1 MNGQFSN
8 LMGGSV
14 RALRNNAQWL
24 AGLKARLMPGS
35 AARGIAYELER
46 NGRPDEALAAWLGLP
61 ADERDRNAIFRLLL
75 QRARRRMQ
83 AQAWLEAAEDFEALL
98 KLDPHDYR
106 AIRGLESASLRAAR
120 QAQAE
125 RKWLIASRMW
135 SAYHRAGGEAEKSS
149 RNLMQCARALARSA
163 ETTERVTE
171 LLEAWSRLA
180 AADRNSRE
188 AKQGV
193 EWCHARLA
201 FAAEKAG
208 SLGEAHRRW
217 RTLLELA
224 PDSHEALDGLK
235 RTQEFAT
242 EEPDGGTETATAPG
256 TETISAPTAPA
267 EGARESPSSLWK
279 KFSRLNKH
287 DYRAQF
293 HAGRVLQET
302 GSPERALPYFAS
314 AFAVNPTAEA
324 AERMFACQMAIGRYV
339 DALETLKRILAIG
352 GYNTA
357 LARQFA
363 ELLQRM
369 KPGALA
375 PDLLANLVQTLGSNG
390 YVAPVLLPHLLAAG
404 QHEITAKLVDAEYAE
419 AAVLSEGVAEEIV
432 AYFRARSDKRR
443 ALRTGCSYGGGSPA
457 VLNLLAGLAE
467 TCSAEELRSIVL
479 GDASGAISP
488 TSRSWTSHLG
498 VAELLARLG
507 QDSEALRLLCELKA
521 RVPSS
526 ATAEYYAQNKQ
537 RISRLVAQIAAKPGD
552 ERGVRERLA
561 QFVSVW
567 AEPLVKQFFAGEAWT
582 SLALDLAAAARLE
595 EAPAD
600 SKSGRLRE
608 GYFAHHIERRDGQ
621 DPDAPTS
628 DGELCETA
636 LRYFAVL
643 SRWTGAESIPIS
655 QGLKDRLLR
664 SVSPPAEERCIDVLM
679 AHAASRDRPQYAK
692 ASSAGFED
700 LAAWYVLRFA
710 PANHVPSALLSPSI
724 RDYFNHVIARHR
736 ITGLAV
742 TRLLQTIWSSSEAY
756 QRRYDLQNEIDT
768 ALFVLEVIAS
778 EISRVPQY
786 RIFLRGILHSE
797 GDGTARSFIDDCAAA
812 TISDSR
818 PGQAVPADFAV
829 LRPPTLRDD
838 RGPQIASGRQD
849 LLLIGHASKDTGLG
863 RNFKMLADS
872 LRADGIALQTLDYEM
887 EARDLGRELERW
899 RSTCRSS
906 PVVLLAVN
914 AQDVP
919 AIFVKDR
926 AAVLEISH
934 TVGFFLWETSE
945 APRVQRLGIE
955 LVDEIWAPTQYVA
968 EVYARFAPTHMVGK
982 GLYRGS
988 LGASTRP
995 EGRAATV
1002 PFKFLTVFNFDSSIE
1017 RKNPLAAV
1025 EAFKQ
1030 AFPNGENVQLIVKT
1044 SNVNP
1049 GHWSNALRH
1058 WERLT
1063 AACEGDTRIKLLL
1076 LHYPE
1081 AQMEELIRESSCLVS
1096 LHRSE
1101 GFAYVIA
1108 DAMAH
1113 GVPVIAT
1120 NYSGNV
1126 DFCSEETFFPV
1137 AYDLIAIDE
1146 RVAHWKAEGAKWA
1159 DPNAKAAAEQM
1170 RRVHGDYQAALR
1182 IAKAAQQSVLSKYS
1196 AEIFRKNLRARIA
1209 TIRARERQVDAKR

>member
-61 ADERDRNAIFRLLL
+61 AEERDRNAIFRLLL

-180 AADRNSRE
+180 AADQNSRE
-188 AKQGV
+188 ARQGV

-235 RTQEFAT
+235 RTQDFAT
-242 EEPDGGTETATAPG
+242 DEPDGAAETATAPG
-256 TETISAPTAPA
+256 TEKISAPTAPA
-267 EGARESPSSLWK
+267 EGAPESPSSLWK

-302 GSPERALPYFAS
+302 GSPERALPYFTA
-314 AFAVNPTAEA
+314 AFAANPTAEA

-375 PDLLANLVQTLGSNG
+375 PDLLANLVETLGSNG
-390 YVAPVLLPHLLAAG
+390 YVAPVLLPHLIAAG
-404 QHEITAKLVDAEYAE
+404 QHEATARLVDAEYAE

-443 ALRTGCSYGGGSPA
+443 ALRAGCSYGGGSPA
-457 VLNLLAGLAE
+457 VLTLLAGLAE
-467 TCSAEELRSIVL
+467 TCSAEELRSLAL

-488 TSRSWTSHLG
+488 TSRSWISHLG

-507 QDSEALRLLCELKA
+507 QDPGALRLLCELRA

-537 RISRLVAQIAAKPGD
+537 RISRLVAEIAAKPGD
-552 ERGVRERLA
+552 EGGVRERLA

-621 DPDAPTS
+621 DPDTPTS

-636 LRYFAVL
+636 LRYFATL
-643 SRWTGAESIPIS
+643 SRWTGAETIPVS

-664 SVSPPAEERCIDVLM
+664 SVSPPAEERRIDVLM

-724 RDYFNHVIARHR
+724 RDYFNHVIARHQ

-742 TRLLQTIWSSSEAY
+742 TRFLQTIWSSSEAC

-786 RIFLRGILHSE
+786 RIFLRGILHPD
-797 GDGTARSFIDDCAAA
+797 GDGTARSFIDDCVAA

-926 AAVLEISH
+926 AAVLENSH

-968 EVYARFAPTHMVGK
+968 DVYARFAPTHMVGK

-995 EGRAATV
+995 EARAV

-1159 DPNAKAAAEQM
+1159 DPNVTAAAEQM

-1196 AEIFRKNLRARIA
+1196 AEIFRKNLRTRIA
-1209 TIRARERQVDAKR
+1209 TIRARERQVDAKP